1 MTSLHLLNDCAEIN
15 KMLNV
20 PIQKLSTIHYP
31 LSRAPA
37 PQDGADHSRVK
48 QVLFQI
54 KPSMGSPLSPPMEL
68 AILTGRWMG
77 VMYSLVQSIPSAL

>member
-1 MTSLHLLNDCAEIN
+1 MTWLHLLNDCAEIN

-31 LSRAPA
+31 LSPAPA
-37 PQDGADHSRVK
+37 PHDGADHSRVK

-54 KPSMGSPLSPPMEL
+54 
-68 AILTGRWMG
+68 
-77 VMYSLVQSIPSAL
+77 SAL